1 MSNSSAI
8 FTRTDRKPDQPDA
21 RRSWLSSEALSPRL
35 PTPVPGSNSAGEPMR
50 IDPAIVGMGGR
61 SAALVW
67 RLARDFMRPH
77 LRGVLFAFLLMGL
90 AAAST
95 AGRAWLMEPVL
106 DRIFVAREGSL
117 LLLIAGGALALA
129 LVKGL
134 ADYGEAVL
142 MTRVGQRVVAD
153 VQIALFAR
161 LMRADLAYF
170 HAHPSGTL
178 ISRFTSD
185 AALLRSAAANVLA
198 GIGKDAV
205 TVAFLVGVMFY
216 QDWLLALVSFFVFPL
231 AIRPIVAIGRRI
243 RRVTAN
249 AQAEIGEFTTLLS
262 QTFQGARHV
271 KAYGMEQYE
280 ERRAA
285 GLIER
290 LFALIDRGTRTRSRA
305 SPMME
310 ALGGTAIAVVILY
323 GGHQVI
329 AGARTPGA
337 LFSFITALL
346 LAYQPLKSLANL
358 NASLQE
364 GLAAAQRIFEVLDL
378 EPTIR
383 DMPGAKPLHIAGGE
397 IRFDNARFGYV
408 PGTAAIDGLS
418 LTIPAGQTV
427 ALVGPSGAGKSTML
441 NLIPRFF
448 DIESGSIAIDGQDVR
463 AVAIASLRSAIA
475 LVAQEVSLFDDTVRA
490 NIAYGRFGATA
501 AEIEEAARAAAA
513 DAFIRELPQGYD
525 TMVGEHGVRLSGGHR
540 LRIAIAR
547 AMLKNAPILL
557 LDEATSALDS
567 ESERQVQQALNIL
580 IRGRTTLV
588 IAHRLST
595 IQGADLIC
603 VVDRGRIVETGG
615 HPELLARGGL
625 YARLYAMQFA
635 EQTAAAV

>member
-1 MSNSSAI
+1 
-8 FTRTDRKPDQPDA
+8 
-21 RRSWLSSEALSPRL
+21 
-35 PTPVPGSNSAGEPMR
+35 
-50 IDPAIVGMGGR
+50 
-61 SAALVW
+61 
-67 RLARDFMRPH
+67 LARDFMRPH
-77 LRGVLFAFLLMGL
+77 VRRILLAFFLMGL
-90 AAAST
+90 AAGST

-106 DRIFVAREGSL
+106 DRIFVAREGSQ

-142 MTRVGQRVVAD
+142 MTRVGQRVIAD

-185 AALLRSAAANVLA
+185 AALLRGAAANILA

-205 TVAFLVGVMFY
+205 TVVFLVAVMFY
-216 QDWLLALVSFFVFPL
+216 QDWLLALVSFFVFPV

-243 RRVTAN
+243 RRVTAS
-249 AQAEIGEFTTLLS
+249 AQAEIGQFTTLLS

-271 KAYGMEQYE
+271 KAYGMEEYE

-305 SPMME
+305 SPIME
-310 ALGGTAIAVVILY
+310 TLGGTAIAVVILY

-329 AGARTPGA
+329 SGARTPGA

-364 GLAAAQRIFEVLDL
+364 GLAAAQRIFEVLDV
-378 EPTIR
+378 EPAIR
-383 DMPGAKPLHIAGGE
+383 DRPGARPLRIRGGE
-397 IRFDNARFGYV
+397 IRFEDVRFGYV
-408 PGTAAIDGLS
+408 PGTPVIDRLS
-418 LTIPAGQTV
+418 LTIPAGRTV
-427 ALVGPSGAGKSTML
+427 ALVGPSGAGKSTIL
-441 NLIPRFF
+441 NLIPRFY
-448 DIESGSIAIDGQDVR
+448 DIEQGSITIDGQDVR
-463 AVAIASLRSAIA
+463 QVTIASLRGAIA
-475 LVAQEVSLFDDTVRA
+475 LVAQEVSMFDDTVRA
-490 NIAYGRFGATA
+490 NIAYGRFGAPS
-501 AEIEEAARAAAA
+501 AEIEEAAQAAAA
-513 DAFIRELPQGYD
+513 DGFVHELPQGYD
-525 TMVGEHGVRLSGGHR
+525 TIVGEHGIRLSGGQR
-540 LRIAIAR
+540 QRIAIAR

-567 ESERQVQQALNIL
+567 ESERHVQRALNAL

-603 VVDRGRIVETGG
+603 VLDRGQIVETGR

-635 EQTAAAV
+635 EQHAPV

>member
-1 MSNSSAI
+1 
-8 FTRTDRKPDQPDA
+8 
-21 RRSWLSSEALSPRL
+21 
-35 PTPVPGSNSAGEPMR
+35 MR
-50 IDPAIVGMGGR
+50 IDPAVLGRGGR

-77 LRGVLFAFLLMGL
+77 GKRVVLAFLLMGL
-90 AAAST
+90 AAGST
-95 AGRAWLMEPVL
+95 AGRAWLMQPVL
-106 DRIFVAREGSL
+106 DRIFVAHEGSL
-117 LLLIAGGALALA
+117 LLLIAGAALALA
-129 LVKGL
+129 LAKGL
-134 ADYGEAVL
+134 ADYGATVS
-142 MTRVGQRVVAD
+142 MTRIGQRVIAD
-153 VQIALFAR
+153 VQIVLFAR

-170 HAHPSGTL
+170 HANPTGTL

-185 AALLRSAAANVLA
+185 AVLLRNAAASVIA

-205 TVAFLVGVMFY
+205 TVAFLIGVMFY

-231 AIRPIVAIGRRI
+231 AIRPIVGIGRRI
-243 RRVTAN
+243 RRVAAN
-249 AQAEIGEFTTLLS
+249 TQAEIGQFTTLLS

-271 KAYGMEQYE
+271 KAYGMEEYE
-280 ERRAA
+280 ERRAV

-290 LFALIDRGTRTRSRA
+290 VFMLIDRNTRTRSRA
-305 SPMME
+305 SPLME
-310 ALGGTAIAVVILY
+310 TLGGMAIAIVILY

-329 AGARTPGA
+329 SGARTPGA

-378 EPTIR
+378 EPMIR
-383 DMPGAKPLHIAGGE
+383 DMPGARPLHIAGGE
-397 IRFDNARFGYV
+397 IRFDDVCFGYV
-408 PGTAAIDGLS
+408 PGILAIDRTS
-418 LTIPAGQTV
+418 LTIPAGHTV

-448 DIESGSIAIDGQDVR
+448 DVAAGSISIDGQDVR
-463 AVAIASLRSAIA
+463 SVTLASLRGAIA

-490 NIAYGRFGATA
+490 NIAYGRFGASA

-513 DAFIRELPQGYD
+513 DAFIRELPCGYD
-525 TMVGEHGVRLSGGHR
+525 TLVGEHGVRLSGGQR
-540 LRIAIAR
+540 QRIAIAR

-557 LDEATSALDS
+557 LDEATAALDS
-567 ESERQVQQALNIL
+567 EAERQVQTALNTL

-595 IQGADLIC
+595 IQRADLIC
-603 VVDRGRIVETGG
+603 VMNRGQIVETGRHG
-615 HPELLARGGL
+615 ELLTQGGL
-625 YARLYAMQFA
+625 YARLHAMQFA
-635 EQTAAAV
+635 DQRDQVAAGAEV

>member
-1 MSNSSAI
+1 MGNDSRSSA
-8 FTRTDRKPDQPDA
+8 
-21 RRSWLSSEALSPRL
+21 
-35 PTPVPGSNSAGEPMR
+35 
-50 IDPAIVGMGGR
+50 
-61 SAALVW
+61 LVA

-77 LRGVLFAFLLMGL
+77 AKSLLLAFVLMGL

-106 DRIFVAREGSL
+106 DRIFVAREASL
-117 LLLIAGGALALA
+117 LLLIAGGALGLA
-129 LVKGL
+129 VVKGL

-142 MTRVGQRVVAD
+142 MTRVGQRVIAD

-170 HAHPSGTL
+170 HAHPTGTL

-185 AALLRSAAANVLA
+185 AALLRGAAANVLG

-205 TVAFLVGVMFY
+205 TVIFLVAVMFY

-231 AIRPIVAIGRRI
+231 AIRPIVGIGRRI
-243 RRVTAN
+243 RRVAAN
-249 AQAEIGEFTTLLS
+249 TQAEIGQFTTLLS

-271 KAYGMEQYE
+271 KAYGMENYE
-280 ERRAA
+280 EQRAA

-290 LFALIDRGTRTRSRA
+290 LFALINRAARARSRA
-305 SPMME
+305 SPLME
-310 ALGGTAIAVVILY
+310 TLGGAAIAIVILY

-329 AGARTPGA
+329 AGARTPGT

-346 LAYQPLKSLANL
+346 LAYQPMKSLANL

-364 GLAAAQRIFEVLDL
+364 GLAAAQRVFEVLDV

-383 DMPGAKPLHIAGGE
+383 DLPGAKPLRVSGGE
-397 IRFDNARFGYV
+397 VRFENVRFGYL
-408 PGTAAIDGLS
+408 PGSVAIDGIS
-418 LTIPAGQTV
+418 LTIPAGHTV
-427 ALVGPSGAGKSTML
+427 ALVGPSGAGKSTLL

-448 DIESGSIAIDGQDVR
+448 DVDSGKIALDGQDIRSVTL
-463 AVAIASLRSAIA
+463 ASLRGAVA

-490 NIAYGRFGATA
+490 NIAYGRFGAST
-501 AEIEEAARAAAA
+501 AEIAAAARAAAA

-525 TMVGEHGVRLSGGHR
+525 TLVGEHGVRLSGGQR
-540 LRIAIAR
+540 QRIAMAR
-547 AMLKNAPILL
+547 AMLKDAPILL

-567 ESERQVQQALNIL
+567 EAERQVQAALGAL

-595 IQGADLIC
+595 VREADLIC
-603 VVDRGRIVETGG
+603 VLDRGRIVESGR
-615 HPELLARGGL
+615 HAELIVRDGL
-625 YARLYAMQFA
+625 YARLYSMQFA
-635 EQTAAAV
+635 EPRHGAAAQVEAV

>member
-1 MSNSSAI
+1 M
-8 FTRTDRKPDQPDA
+8 Q
-21 RRSWLSSEALSPRL
+21 
-35 PTPVPGSNSAGEPMR
+35 
-50 IDPAIVGMGGR
+50 
-61 SAALVW
+61 
-67 RLARDFMRPH
+67 
-77 LRGVLFAFLLMGL
+77 
-90 AAAST
+90 
-95 AGRAWLMEPVL
+95 PVL

-117 LLLIAGGALALA
+117 LLLIAGAALVLA
-129 LVKGL
+129 IVKGL

-142 MTRVGQRVVAD
+142 MTLVGQRVIAD

-170 HAHPSGTL
+170 QANSTGTL

-185 AALLRSAAANVLA
+185 AALLRGTAANVLA
-198 GIGKDAV
+198 AIGKDAV
-205 TVAFLVGVMFY
+205 TVVFLVGVMFY
-216 QDWLLALVSFFVFPL
+216 QDWLLGLVSFFVFPL
-231 AIRPIVAIGRRI
+231 AIRPIVGIGRRI
-243 RRVTAN
+243 RRVTAST
-249 AQAEIGEFTTLLS
+249 QAEIGQFTTLLN

-290 LFALIDRGTRTRSRA
+290 LFALIDRGIRTRSRA

-310 ALGGTAIAVVILY
+310 TLGGAAIAVVILY

-329 AGARTPGA
+329 SGGRTPGA

-364 GLAAAQRIFEVLDL
+364 GLAAAQRIFEVLDV

-383 DMPGAKPLHIAGGE
+383 DRPGARPLRITGGE
-397 IRFDNARFGYV
+397 IRFDNVSFSYV
-408 PGTAAIDGLS
+408 PGAVAIDRIS
-418 LTIPAGQTV
+418 LTIPAGCTV
-427 ALVGPSGAGKSTML
+427 ALVGPSGAGKSTIL

-448 DIESGSIAIDGQDVR
+448 DVDSGSITIDGHNVR
-463 AVAIASLRSAIA
+463 SVTLSSLRGAIA

-490 NIAYGRFGATA
+490 NIAYGRFGASMQ
-501 AEIEEAARAAAA
+501 EIEAAARAAAA
-513 DAFIRELPQGYD
+513 DAFIRELPQSYE
-525 TMVGEHGVRLSGGHR
+525 TLVGEHGILLSGGQR
-540 LRIAIAR
+540 QRIAIAR
-547 AMLKNAPILL
+547 AMLKSAPILL

-567 ESERQVQQALNIL
+567 EAERQVQNALQTL

-595 IQGADLIC
+595 VQFADLIY
-603 VVDRGRIVETGG
+603 VIDRGAVVESGR
-615 HPELLARGGL
+615 HEELVSRNGL
-625 YARLYAMQFA
+625 YARLYAMQLS
-635 EQTAAAV
+635 EKRDGLAAPVAV